1 MKTTKILDESKRKP
15 NKTWVDKGSEIYN
28 RSMKFQRN
36 NDIKIYSV
44 YKEGKSVVTERFIR
58 TFETK
63 IYKCMTLV
71 L

>member
-15 NKTWVDKGSEIYN
+15 NKTWVDKGSEFYN
-28 RSMKFQRN
+28 RSMKFLRN

-58 TFETK
+58 TLETK

>member
-28 RSMKFQRN
+28 RLMKFQRN

-44 YKEGKSVVTERFIR
+44 YKEGKSVVTERFAR

>member
-1 MKTTKILDESKRKP
+1 MKTTQILDESKRKP

-58 TFETK
+58 TLETK